1 MNNQDKVRKPNAWV
15 QFLKEQVVKK
25 NTKYGTELLDSD
37 NKVLY
42 AQQKQKQQ
50 KKSEPKKSEKKSE
63 NKKSNGLKKDKKDK
77 L

>member
-50 KKSEPKKSEKKSE
+50 KKSEKKSE